1 MLFFVLR
8 GRIMSF
14 MGYVFKALGFES
26 NEQKTKAKQPKVK
39 TKATYKF
46 KDGKST
52 NRVEHIDGIPVYY
65 PVTFNQAKEYGQ
77 FLKDKKAVIISIESC
92 EKADSMRIL
101 DYFRGVTFGM
111 NAKFIT
117 LDEDR
122 LYLLLPEGLEVEE

>member
-1 MLFFVLR
+1 
-8 GRIMSF
+8 MSF

-26 NEQKTKAKQPKVK
+26 NEQKVKTTKAKPKG
-39 TKATYKF
+39 TFKF
-46 KDGKST
+46 KDGKRTS
-52 NRVEHIDGIPVYY
+52 RVDHIDGIPVYY
-65 PVTFNQAKEYGQ
+65 PTSFSQAKDYGQ

-92 EKADSMRIL
+92 EKSESARIL
-101 DYFRGVTFGM
+101 DYYHGVCFGM